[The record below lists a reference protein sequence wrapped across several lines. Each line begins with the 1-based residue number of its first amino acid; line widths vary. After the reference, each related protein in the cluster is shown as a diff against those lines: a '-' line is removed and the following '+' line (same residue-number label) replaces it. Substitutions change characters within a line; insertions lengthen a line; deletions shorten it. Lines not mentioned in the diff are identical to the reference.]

1 MSSRRCCL
9 LALTTIAA
17 FSETVTI
24 TGPEDSNGHSCS
36 PYPINNH
43 CIIGDPLIYQLF
55 SASLTSPASPGGVW
69 TLTIQT
75 NYGVHLPGPAGGPV
89 IPPYEYDDTGVSLG
103 MGDFLIQWNGN
114 YYGIVLTAHD
124 GYVAGNIYKASGFQ
138 SSLAAMTGAGIPS
151 YDVTRPLLPVL
162 LNAGGSL
169 QGMGTVQAAANPGA
183 DGKTGGLY
191 TITVTFNES
200 ADFLNSAF
208 TVSVAQ
214 ICANGYLTGSSSG
227 FTSGVSGTLPDLTIT
242 KSHSGSFA
250 QGQTGATFTIVATN
264 SGNGPT
270 SASVSLVDALPAGL
284 TATAIGGN
292 GWVCALSTLTCT
304 TATVEAAGAS
314 FPDIILVVDVATN
327 APSSVTNC
335 VTVSGGGE
343 TNTSNDTACN
353 PTTII
358 PLLPPS
364 TPAPDA
370 FQIRYAANLNAGDSY
385 VDITNSGASN
395 GNICANVF
403 TFDQEEELISCCSC
417 NVTPNALQSLS
428 VLNSLVSNP
437 LTPAVPAAVVI
448 KLLASN
454 GNCDAGAVTQ
464 DSLAPGLLAWG
475 TSLHAEATS
484 PITYSLTETPFSL
497 ANLSF
502 AELVHITS
510 TCAFIQSHGSGFGI
524 CKGCAAGGLGGSTSI
539 Q

>member
-1 MSSRRCCL
+1 MSLRRCCL

-17 FSETVTI
+17 FSETITI
-24 TGPEDSNGHSCS
+24 TGPENSNGNPCS

-43 CIIGDPLIYQLF
+43 CIIGEPLIYQPF

-75 NYGVHLPGPAGGPV
+75 NYGVILPGPAGGPV
-89 IPPYEYDDTGVSLG
+89 IPLYPYDDTGVSLG

-114 YYGIVLTAHD
+114 FYGIVLSAHD

-138 SSLAAMTGAGIPS
+138 SSLAAMTAAGIPS

-162 LNAGGSL
+162 LNGGGSL
-169 QGMGTVQAAANPGA
+169 QGLGTLTAAANPGS
-183 DGKTGGLY
+183 DGKTSGLY
-191 TITVTFNES
+191 TITVAFNES
-200 ADFLNSAF
+200 ADFLNGSF
-208 TVSVAQ
+208 TVSIAQ
-214 ICANGYLTGSSSG
+214 ICANGYLTGGSNG
-227 FTSGVSGTLPDLTIT
+227 FTGGASGTLPDLTIT
-242 KSHSGSFA
+242 KSHNGSFT
-250 QGQTGATFTIVATN
+250 QGQTGATYTILATN
-264 SGNGPT
+264 SGSGPT
-270 SASVSLVDALPAGL
+270 TASVSLVDALPAGL

-292 GWVCALSTLTCT
+292 GWVCVLGTLTCT

-314 FPDIILVVDVATN
+314 FPAITLVVDVAAN

-343 TNTSNDTACN
+343 TNTSNDTACDQ
-353 PTTII
+353 TTVIA
-358 PLLPPS
+358 LVPP
-364 TPAPDA
+364 TPAPDV

-385 VDITNSGASN
+385 VDITNSGASG

-403 TFDQEEELISCCSC
+403 TFDQEEELISCCAC

-428 VLNSLVSNP
+428 VLNSLVGNP

-448 KLLASN
+448 KLVASN
-454 GNCDAGAVTQ
+454 GTCDAAVVTQ
-464 DSLAPGLLAWG
+464 NSLAPGLLAWG

-484 PITYSLTETPFSL
+484 PITYGLTETPFSL
-497 ANLSF
+497 ANLSS
-502 AELVHITS
+502 AELAHITS
-510 TCAFIQSHGSGFGI
+510 TCGFIQSHGSGFGI
-524 CKGCAAGGLGGSTSI
+524 CKGCSASGLGASASI